1 MSVSVEKTRAAVGLK
16 AIEHCLLIDVEDLLG
31 FICHTLLALSA
42 RLLRKLRSFLKA
54 SGKKFRL
61 SLNGTHHLS
70 KVLIFQIIG
79 TQAVP
84 VQKYDIAMCCT

>member
-1 MSVSVEKTRAAVGLK
+1 MEKTRAAVGLK

-61 SLNGTHHLS
+61 PLNGTHHVS

-84 VQKYDIAMCCT
+84 MQKDDIAMCCT